1 MKTKGETEAR
11 RTEVLP
17 EAVGKEEERGGA
29 SAQKLPTQLLPGP
42 ERGRPGTMWA
52 GSGGHQQA
60 TAQEGSTGQTLGL
73 EAQH

>member
-17 EAVGKEEERGGA
+17 EAMGKEERGGA

-42 ERGRPGTMWA
+42 ERGGPGAMWA

-60 TAQEGSTGQTLGL
+60 ADQEGSTGQALGL
-73 EAQH
+73 EAHH